1 MKRRA
6 CPAAAACFLLLV
18 LAPHAYAH
26 RLNVFASVE
35 NGRVKVEA
43 YFSGGAKARNC
54 GVLVYGAGGAER
66 LKLKTD
72 AAGEANFTP
81 AKAENLTIVVET
93 PDGHRG
99 EYKMKAAEL
108 GASDIATGAVP
119 SQAAEAPARGDDDE
133 IANLRAELAAL
144 RAQLRELRKAQQ
156 NISTRDVIAGLGL
169 ILGLTALAAFVFG
182 KGSRAGSGR

>member
-6 CPAAAACFLLLV
+6 CPPAAACFLLLV

-26 RLNVFASVE
+26 RVNVFASVE

-43 YFSGGAKARNC
+43 YFSGGAKAKNC
-54 GVLVYGAGGAER
+54 DVLVYGAGGAER

-72 AAGEANFTP
+72 AAGEANFAP
-81 AKAENLTIVVET
+81 AKAEDLKIVVET

-108 GASDIATGAVP
+108 GASDIARKAVP
-119 SQAAEAPARGDDDE
+119 SQAAEAPARDGDETADLK
-133 IANLRAELAAL
+133 AKLAAL
-144 RAQLRELRKAQQ
+144 RAQLGEMRKAQD
-156 NISTRDVIAGLGL
+156 NISARDVIAGLGF
-169 ILGLTALAAFVFG
+169 IFGLTALCALLWRKRSEG
-182 KGSRAGSGR
+182 GGER